1 MSATLLA
8 TSASFRLQQQAL
20 AEERADLSAVAWG
33 LFSMDTVRD
42 VRAVLAG
49 ALKGASAL
57 YISFASF
64 TKFGPDALFEAAIAA
79 KKPTRPLFTYL
90 RPRLPESAL
99 DIDSPA
105 FQIFMKV
112 LPYVDILQ
120 LTSEELFYFCPDA
133 FDPADASAQICQ
145 RFNLKALVVFDEM
158 EGSGFVANREM
169 TEPSRF
175 TCRRAPFGNLE
186 EVEGQPSRFSR
197 HIIYD
202 FAERG
207 GVKAL
212 PSSRELTTIVKGAAD
227 SVGNSEPTFVN

>member
-1 MSATLLA
+1 MSATTL
-8 TSASFRLQQQAL
+8 TSAFFRQQQAVDNERGALSSVSL
-20 AEERADLSAVAWG
+20 A

-57 YISFASF
+57 YISFASC
-64 TKFGPDALFEAAIAA
+64 TEFGPDAVFEAAVAA
-79 KKPTRPLFTYL
+79 KKHTRPLFTYL
-90 RPRLPESAL
+90 RPNLPESAL

-105 FQIFMKV
+105 FQIFLKV
-112 LPYVDILQ
+112 LPHVDILQ
-120 LTSEELFYFCPDA
+120 LTFEELFYFCPDA

-145 RFNLKALVVFDEM
+145 RFNLKALVVFDETD
-158 EGSGFVANREM
+158 GAGFVANREM
-169 TEPSRF
+169 TEPARF
-175 TCRRAPFGNLE
+175 VCRRTRFGNVE
-186 EVEGQPSRFSR
+186 EVQGQPSPFSR

-212 PSSRELTTIVKGAAD
+212 LSCRELEGIVREAAN